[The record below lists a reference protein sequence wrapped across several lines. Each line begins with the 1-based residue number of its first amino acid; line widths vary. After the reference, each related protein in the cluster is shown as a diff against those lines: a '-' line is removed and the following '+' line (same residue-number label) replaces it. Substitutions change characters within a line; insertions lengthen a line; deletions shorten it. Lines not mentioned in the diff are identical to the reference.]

1 MSTNEIFNQM
11 LSSYDITTELQKRNA
26 IFEVNQQ
33 IILSGL
39 YNGGFFNEAAFYG
52 GTCLRIFHGLHR
64 FSEDM
69 DFSLLAPNENFDF
82 TRYFQPII
90 DQFAMVGR
98 EVEIRKKDK
107 KNFGKVESAFLKD
120 NTDVYDITFQTEKS
134 VKIKIEV
141 DTQPPLKFQTEQ
153 KLLLLPQSFMTR
165 CFTLP
170 ALFAGKMHALVYRA
184 WKNRVKGRDWYD
196 FEWYVRH
203 NVPLDFTHLC
213 ERALQFNH
221 EELDK
226 ETFLQ
231 KLNERLATADMNQIK
246 ADVLPFVRNP
256 KELDIWS
263 NDYFMELANMI
274 RIELKKH
281 LENIWTDHFTGNSAS
296 GKVMVKCGF
305 SDTGMQ
311 NRCSQL
317 VGGDKDMV
325 KVFKYK
331 G

>member
-1 MSTNEIFNQM
+1 
-11 LSSYDITTELQKRNA
+11 
-26 IFEVNQQ
+26 
-33 IILSGL
+33 
-39 YNGGFFNEAAFYG
+39 
-52 GTCLRIFHGLHR
+52 
-64 FSEDM
+64 M

-82 TRYFQPII
+82 TQYFQPII
-90 DQFAMVGR
+90 DQFALVGR

-107 KNFGKVESAFLKD
+107 KDFGKVESAFLKD

-141 DTQPPLKFQTEQ
+141 DTQPPLKFKTEL

-170 ALFAGKMHALVYRA
+170 TLFAGKMHALVYRA

-203 NVPLDFTHLC
+203 NIPLDFTHLC
-213 ERALQFNH
+213 ERTLQFNQ

-226 ETFLQ
+226 ENFLQ
-231 KLNERLATADMNQIK
+231 KLSERLATADINQVK

-263 NDYFMELANMI
+263 NEYFLQLAKMI
-274 RIELKKH
+274 RFEY
-281 LENIWTDHFTGNSAS
+281 
-296 GKVMVKCGF
+296 
-305 SDTGMQ
+305 
-311 NRCSQL
+311 R
-317 VGGDKDMV
+317 
-325 KVFKYK
+325 
-331 G
+331 

>member
-11 LSSYDITTELQKRNA
+11 LSGYDITTEQQKRNA

-33 IILSGL
+33 VILAGL

-52 GTCLRIFHGLHR
+52 GTCLRIFHGLQR

-82 TRYFQPII
+82 TQYFQPII
-90 DQFAMVGR
+90 DQFALVGR

-141 DTQPPLKFQTEQ
+141 DTQPPLKFKTEQ

-165 CFTLP
+165 CFTLST
-170 ALFAGKMHALVYRA
+170 LFAGKMHALVYRA

-203 NVPLDFTHLC
+203 NISLDFTHLC
-213 ERALQFNH
+213 ERALQLNH

-263 NDYFMELANMI
+263 NDYFMELAKMI
-274 RIELKKH
+274 RFE
-281 LENIWTDHFTGNSAS
+281 
-296 GKVMVKCGF
+296 
-305 SDTGMQ
+305 
-311 NRCSQL
+311 
-317 VGGDKDMV
+317 
-325 KVFKYK
+325 
-331 G
+331 